1 MHPKIKSRRTKL
13 SHRSEAGRNIPA
25 EARAWPSVVILQ
37 IVASSGFFYRPCG
50 DDDEAIG
57 VMKRYALAGWDSKVI
72 GIQDENRLCT
82 DTEFG
87 NM

>member
-1 MHPKIKSRRTKL
+1 MPT
-13 SHRSEAGRNIPA
+13 

-37 IVASSGFFYRPCG
+37 IVASSGIFYRPCG
-50 DDDEAIG
+50 DDDEAIR

-72 GIQDENRLCT
+72 GIRDEDQLGP

-87 NM
+87 NV